1 MGIKDDSKM
10 ADNTCSSACTIM
22 WAAADGKYIYILYLM
37 GIYIIY
43 LMEQKQ
49 K

>member
-1 MGIKDDSKM
+1 
-10 ADNTCSSACTIM
+10 M

-43 LMEQKQ
+43 LMEKQ
-49 K
+49 NKK